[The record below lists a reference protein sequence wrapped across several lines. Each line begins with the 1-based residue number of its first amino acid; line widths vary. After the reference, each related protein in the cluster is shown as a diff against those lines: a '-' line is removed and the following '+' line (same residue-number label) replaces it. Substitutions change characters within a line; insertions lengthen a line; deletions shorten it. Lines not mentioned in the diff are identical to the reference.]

1 MNTEVKEE
9 IQIKKIDKN
18 NKKMNAEVKG
28 NIQEK
33 IRLDKAYI
41 NYHDIIDKKL
51 PYKFAYL
58 DEWLLKN
65 SKLLLLESNEYEI
78 QTNKRFKTYKRGT
91 IIKVD
96 FGVGIG
102 SEMSQVHFAIV
113 LSNYDNPKN
122 NVLTVIP
129 LTSKEGKFNLNLG
142 TLVIDKLINK
152 IKIEITKLG
161 INEELEKKETDLENE
176 IKIKKLDTLL
186 SYYKSNAKNT
196 FACPSLI
203 TTISKARIFKPI
215 NEYDIV
221 GREKC
226 DDTIMDKIDNCIKEN
241 ITKSLTNEKK

>member
-1 MNTEVKEE
+1 MNELKE
-9 IQIKKIDKN
+9 
-18 NKKMNAEVKG
+18 

-65 SKLLLLESNEYEI
+65 SKLLLLESNEYES
-78 QTNKRFKTYKRGT
+78 QTNKKFKTYKRGT
-91 IIKVD
+91 IVKVD
-96 FGVGIG
+96 FGIGLG

-113 LSNYDNPKN
+113 LNNYDNPKN

-129 LTSKEGKFNLNLG
+129 LTSKKGKFNLNLN
-142 TLVIDKLINK
+142 TLIIDKLINK
-152 IKIEITKLG
+152 IKFEITKLG
-161 INEELEKKETDLENE
+161 IDEELEKSKNISLENE
-176 IKIKKLDTLL
+176 IKIKKLNTLL
-186 SYYKSNAKNT
+186 SYYNSNAKNT

-203 TTISKARIFKPI
+203 TTISKTRIFKPI
-215 NEYDIV
+215 NEYDII

-226 DDTIMDKIDNCIKEN
+226 DDSIMDKIDNCIKEN
-241 ITKSLTNEKK
+241 FTKKFDK